1 MENNKLFFSVKA
13 GIKNI
18 VGKDLI
24 ADDNIAIFELVKNS
38 YDAYAS
44 KVIITFEDDKIIIAD
59 DGKGMSIDDI
69 EKKWLALAYS
79 AKKNGSEDN
88 EVDSKFLERRKS
100 YRDLIQ
106 EKRKYAG
113 AKGIGR
119 FSCDRLGEN
128 LLLSTKKYNS
138 NTIEQLKINW
148 KDFEKQDD
156 IDFSKI
162 GVLHSSFQ
170 ENESPVIF
178 PNNTK
183 SGTIL
188 EITKTSPWD
197 RDKILGLKYSLEKLI
212 NPFSDNNV
220 NNEEFEIEIICK
232 RELNKDKEEELD
244 RDKVNGIVRNSILD
258 IIKSKT
264 TKIEVKVSYDK
275 IDTKIT
281 DRGTLIYHISEDN
294 KYNSLIDK
302 LDIDIYY
309 LNRTAKF
316 NFTSKMRV
324 EPVNYGSI
332 FLFKNGFR
340 VQPYGNKGD
349 DSWGLDYRAQQGYSR
364 HLSTRELL
372 GQVSIST
379 DKVEQF
385 KEVSNRE
392 GGLVE
397 TVGFKSLK
405 DIFEK
410 AHRRL
415 ERYVVGVLWGEGFKR
430 NKYFKLEDEVE
441 KQRKLLKDDSYKDDF
456 EVAKSNIGSQLD
468 FIQLLKG
475 LANDKDIEI
484 IDYNKDLINQ
494 LIDNEKDLDI
504 VQHKF
509 LDDLDK
515 ISYKLN
521 DIELKKI
528 SNEIDKKIRELEAEK
543 EEAKL
548 RVALEEEKRKAAE
561 QAKKEAEK
569 KAYEAELKKEKAE
582 KDKLKAELER
592 YKAEEKA
599 KEAEKEKEK
608 AQDNLATEKRINAF
622 KSALIGVDKEKIIG
636 LQHQI
641 FHSSSRINRNIQLL
655 IKHLGGT
662 NIDDIAKK
670 YISVIALE
678 SSKVSSITSFITKAN
693 FNLTATEIKT
703 DIVAF
708 IKDYI
713 SEIYLSED
721 KIIDSKIKID
731 IVDNDNSII
740 KKIVPLEITTLI
752 DNFINNAEKAN
763 ASKIIFE
770 FIKSFSNLTILVKD
784 NGKGIPS
791 DILDRVFE
799 LGFTT
804 TNGSGIGL
812 FQNKEVIS
820 NLKGNISVKS
830 NINSKETIFEINI
843 PL

>member
-1 MENNKLFFSVKA
+1 MESNKLFFSVKA

-79 AKKNGSEDN
+79 AKKDGSEDN

-128 LLLSTKKYNS
+128 LVLSTKKYNA

-178 PNNTK
+178 PNNAK
-183 SGTIL
+183 NGTIL
-188 EITKTSPWD
+188 EIINTSLWD
-197 RDKILGLKYSLEKLI
+197 REKILGLKYSLEKLI

-232 RELNKDKEEELD
+232 RELNKDKEKELD

-302 LDIDIYY
+302 LEIDIYY

-349 DSWGLDYRAQQGYSR
+349 DSWGLDYRAQQGYNR
-364 HLSTRELL
+364 YLGTRELL
-372 GQVSIST
+372 GQVSIFT
-379 DKVEQF
+379 DNINEF
-385 KEVSNRE
+385 REVSNRE

-415 ERYVVGVLWGEGFKR
+415 ERYVVGVLWGEGFRK
-430 NKYFKLEDEVE
+430 NKYFKLEEEVE
-441 KQRKLLKDDSYKDDF
+441 KQRELLNQDKDTDEF
-456 EVAKSNIGSQLD
+456 EIAKNNIGSQLD

-494 LIDNEKDLDI
+494 LIDNEKDLNI

-515 ISYKLN
+515 ISDKLN
-521 DIELKKI
+521 DIELKNI

-548 RVALEEEKRKAAE
+548 RVVLEEEKRIAAE

-569 KAYEAELKKEKAE
+569 RAYEAELKKEKAE

-599 KEAEKEKEK
+599 KEAE
-608 AQDNLATEKRINAF
+608 I
-622 KSALIGVDKEKIIG
+622 
-636 LQHQI
+636 
-641 FHSSSRINRNIQLL
+641 
-655 IKHLGGT
+655 
-662 NIDDIAKK
+662 
-670 YISVIALE
+670 
-678 SSKVSSITSFITKAN
+678 KAN
-693 FNLTATEIKT
+693 DLDDKLSIETQKNQYLTATRKTLSSDAEQLVHSIDLYMGNASSYINSLLADDNIDIDIKT
-703 DIVAF
+703 KLYS
-708 IKDYI
+708 IKNNIDKALKV
-713 SEIYLSED
+713 SEIIIKSNFDYKFTNKRIDLPIYIKQYLDIIAISRNNISIEIQNIITKYVLMNPID
-721 KIIDSKIKID
+721 VDIIIDNLIS
-731 IVDNDNSII
+731 NSI
-740 KKIVPLEITTLI
+740 KAKAAKIVVNFKINNNKLEII
-752 DNFINNAEKAN
+752 YADDGMGMPEK
-763 ASKIIFE
+763 
-770 FIKSFSNLTILVKD
+770 LVK
-784 NGKGIPS
+784 NPNAI
-791 DILDRVFE
+791 FE
-799 LGFTT
+799 LGVRESQEK
-804 TNGSGIGL
+804 GSGIGMYDVKKRL
-812 FQNKEVIS
+812 EGV
-820 NLKGNISVKS
+820 KGNIEFVGN
-830 NINSKETIFEINI
+830 NIILKGATFKITI
-843 PL
+843 

>member
-1 MENNKLFFSVKA
+1 MKSNELFFSVKA

-44 KVIITFEDDKIIIAD
+44 KVIITFEDNKIIIAD

-79 AKKNGSEDN
+79 AKKNGDEDN
-88 EVDSKFLERRKS
+88 GIDQIFLERRKS
-100 YRDLIQ
+100 YRDIIQ

-119 FSCDRLGEN
+119 FSCDRLGEE
-128 LLLSTKKYNS
+128 LLLSTKKINT
-138 NTIEQLKINW
+138 NTIEQLEIDW
-148 KDFEKQDD
+148 KDFERQDD
-156 IDFSKI
+156 IDFSEIKI
-162 GVLHSSFQ
+162 THNSFH
-170 ENESPVIF
+170 ENETPTVF
-178 PNNTK
+178 PNKSK

-188 EITKTSPWD
+188 EITKISLWD

-212 NPFSDNNV
+212 NPFSDDT

-232 RELNKDKEEELD
+232 RELDKDKEEELD

-264 TKIEVKVSYDK
+264 TKIEVKVNYDK

-294 KYNSLIDK
+294 KCKSLIDK
-302 LDIDIYY
+302 LEIDIYY

-349 DSWGLDYRAQQGYSR
+349 DSWGLDYRAQQGYNR
-364 HLSTRELL
+364 RLGTRELL
-372 GQVSIST
+372 GQVSIFT
-379 DKVEQF
+379 DNIDEF
-385 KEVSNRE
+385 REVSNRE

-397 TVGFKSLK
+397 TVGFKFLK

-415 ERYVVGVLWGEGFKR
+415 ERYVVGVLWGEGFRK
-430 NKYFKLEDEVE
+430 NKYFKLEEEVE
-441 KQRKLLKDDSYKDDF
+441 KQRELLNQDKDTDEF
-456 EVAKSNIGSQLD
+456 EIAKNNIGSQLD

-515 ISYKLN
+515 ISDKLN
-521 DIELKKI
+521 DIELKSI
-528 SNEIDKKIRELEAEK
+528 SNEIDKKIRELEEEK
-543 EEAKL
+543 EKARLKAIE
-548 RVALEEEKRKAAE
+548 EEEKRLTAE

-569 KAYEAELKKEKAE
+569 RAYA
-582 KDKLKAELER
+582 
-592 YKAEEKA
+592 AEENA
-599 KEAEKEKEK
+599 KEAEM
-608 AQDNLATEKRINAF
+608 
-622 KSALIGVDKEKIIG
+622 
-636 LQHQI
+636 
-641 FHSSSRINRNIQLL
+641 
-655 IKHLGGT
+655 
-662 NIDDIAKK
+662 
-670 YISVIALE
+670 
-678 SSKVSSITSFITKAN
+678 KAN
-693 FNLTATEIKT
+693 DLDDKLSLETKKNQYLTATRKTLSSDAEQLVHSIDLYMGNASSYINSLLADDNIDINIKT
-703 DIVAF
+703 KLYS
-708 IKDYI
+708 IKNNIDKALKV
-713 SEIYLSED
+713 SEIIIKSNFDYKFTNKRIDLPTYIKQYLDIIAISRNNISIEIQNIITKYVLMNPID
-721 KIIDSKIKID
+721 VDIIIDNLISNSIKAKAGKIVVNFKI
-731 IVDNDNSII
+731 NDNN
-740 KKIVPLEITTLI
+740 KLEII
-752 DNFINNAEKAN
+752 YADDGIGVPEK
-763 ASKIIFE
+763 
-770 FIKSFSNLTILVKD
+770 LVK
-784 NGKGIPS
+784 NPNAI
-791 DILDRVFE
+791 FE
-799 LGFTT
+799 LGVRESQEK
-804 TNGSGIGL
+804 GSGIGMYDVKKRL
-812 FQNKEVIS
+812 EGV
-820 NLKGNISVKS
+820 KGNIEFIGN
-830 NINSKETIFEINI
+830 NIILKGATFKITI
-843 PL
+843 

>member
-1 MENNKLFFSVKA
+1 MESNELFFSVKA

-44 KVIITFEDDKIIIAD
+44 KVIITFEDNKIIIAD

-79 AKKNGSEDN
+79 AKKNGNEDN
-88 EVDSKFLERRKS
+88 EIDIFFLERRKS

-119 FSCDRLGEN
+119 FSCDRLGEE
-128 LLLSTKKYNS
+128 LLLSTKKINI
-138 NTIEQLKINW
+138 NTIEQLKIDW

-162 GVLHSSFQ
+162 KITHYSFL
-170 ENESPVIF
+170 EEESLVAF
-178 PNNTK
+178 PNNAK

-188 EITKTSPWD
+188 EITKTSLWD

-212 NPFSDNNV
+212 NPFSDDTSD
-220 NNEEFEIEIICK
+220 EEFEIEIICK
-232 RELNKDKEEELD
+232 RELDKDKEEELD

-264 TKIEVKVSYDK
+264 TKIEVKVNYDK

-294 KYNSLIDK
+294 KCKSLIDK
-302 LDIDIYY
+302 LEIDIYY

-349 DSWGLDYRAQQGYSR
+349 DSWGLDYRAQQGYNR
-364 HLSTRELL
+364 HLGTRELL
-372 GQVSIST
+372 GQVSIFT
-379 DKVEQF
+379 DNIDEF
-385 KEVSNRE
+385 REVSNRE

-415 ERYVVGVLWGEGFKR
+415 ERYVVGVLWGEGFRK
-430 NKYFKLEDEVE
+430 NKYFKLEEEVE
-441 KQRKLLKDDSYKDDF
+441 KQRELLNQDKDTDEF
-456 EVAKSNIGSQLD
+456 EIAKNNIGSQLD

-515 ISYKLN
+515 ISDKLN
-521 DIELKKI
+521 DIELKNI
-528 SNEIDKKIRELEAEK
+528 SNEIDKKIRELEEEK
-543 EEAKL
+543 EKARLKAIE
-548 RVALEEEKRKAAE
+548 EEEKRLTAE

-569 KAYEAELKKEKAE
+569 RAYA
-582 KDKLKAELER
+582 
-592 YKAEEKA
+592 AEEKA
-599 KEAEKEKEK
+599 KEAEM
-608 AQDNLATEKRINAF
+608 
-622 KSALIGVDKEKIIG
+622 
-636 LQHQI
+636 
-641 FHSSSRINRNIQLL
+641 
-655 IKHLGGT
+655 
-662 NIDDIAKK
+662 
-670 YISVIALE
+670 
-678 SSKVSSITSFITKAN
+678 KAN
-693 FNLTATEIKT
+693 DLDDKLSLETKKNQYLTATRKTLSSDAEQLVHSIDLYMGNASSYINSLLADDNIDINIKT
-703 DIVAF
+703 KLYS
-708 IKDYI
+708 IKNNIDKALKV
-713 SEIYLSED
+713 SEIIIKSNFDYKFTNKRIDLPTYIKQYLDIIAISRNNISIEIQNIITKYVLMNPID
-721 KIIDSKIKID
+721 VDIIIDNLISNSIKAKAGKIVVNFKI
-731 IVDNDNSII
+731 NDNN
-740 KKIVPLEITTLI
+740 KLEII
-752 DNFINNAEKAN
+752 YADDGIGVPEK
-763 ASKIIFE
+763 
-770 FIKSFSNLTILVKD
+770 LVK
-784 NGKGIPS
+784 NPNAI
-791 DILDRVFE
+791 FE
-799 LGFTT
+799 LGVRESQEK
-804 TNGSGIGL
+804 GSGIGMYDVKKRL
-812 FQNKEVIS
+812 EGV
-820 NLKGNISVKS
+820 KGNIEFIGN
-830 NINSKETIFEINI
+830 NIILKGATFKITI
-843 PL
+843 

>member
-1 MENNKLFFSVKA
+1 MKSNELFFSVKA

-44 KVIITFEDDKIIIAD
+44 KVIITFEDNKIIIAD

-79 AKKNGSEDN
+79 AKKNGDEDN
-88 EVDSKFLERRKS
+88 GIDQIFLERRKS
-100 YRDLIQ
+100 YRDIIQ

-119 FSCDRLGEN
+119 FSCDRLGEE
-128 LLLSTKKYNS
+128 LLLSTKKINT
-138 NTIEQLKINW
+138 NTIEQLEIDW
-148 KDFEKQDD
+148 KDFERQDD
-156 IDFSKI
+156 IDFSEIKI
-162 GVLHSSFQ
+162 THNSFH
-170 ENESPVIF
+170 ENETPTVF
-178 PNNTK
+178 PNKSK

-188 EITKTSPWD
+188 EITKISLWD

-212 NPFSDNNV
+212 NPFSDDT

-232 RELNKDKEEELD
+232 RELDKDKEEELD

-264 TKIEVKVSYDK
+264 TKIEVKVNYDK

-294 KYNSLIDK
+294 KCKSLIDK
-302 LDIDIYY
+302 LEIDIYY

-349 DSWGLDYRAQQGYSR
+349 DSWGLDYRAQQGYNR
-364 HLSTRELL
+364 RLGTRELL
-372 GQVSIST
+372 GQVSIFT
-379 DKVEQF
+379 DNIDEF
-385 KEVSNRE
+385 REVSNRE

-397 TVGFKSLK
+397 TVGFKFLK

-415 ERYVVGVLWGEGFKR
+415 ERYVVGVLWGEGFRK
-430 NKYFKLEDEVE
+430 NKYFKLEEEVE
-441 KQRKLLKDDSYKDDF
+441 KQRELLNQDKDTDEF
-456 EVAKSNIGSQLD
+456 EIAKNNIGSQLD

-515 ISYKLN
+515 ISDKLN
-521 DIELKKI
+521 DIELKSI
-528 SNEIDKKIRELEAEK
+528 SNEIDKKIRELEEEK
-543 EEAKL
+543 EKARLKAIE
-548 RVALEEEKRKAAE
+548 EEEKRLTAE

-569 KAYEAELKKEKAE
+569 RAYA
-582 KDKLKAELER
+582 
-592 YKAEEKA
+592 AEEKA
-599 KEAEKEKEK
+599 KEAEM
-608 AQDNLATEKRINAF
+608 
-622 KSALIGVDKEKIIG
+622 
-636 LQHQI
+636 
-641 FHSSSRINRNIQLL
+641 
-655 IKHLGGT
+655 
-662 NIDDIAKK
+662 
-670 YISVIALE
+670 
-678 SSKVSSITSFITKAN
+678 KAN
-693 FNLTATEIKT
+693 DLDDKLSLETKKNQYLTATRKTLSSDAEQLVHSIDLYMGNASSYINSLLADDNIDINIKT
-703 DIVAF
+703 KLYS
-708 IKDYI
+708 IKNNIDKALKV
-713 SEIYLSED
+713 SEIIIKSNFDYKFTNKRIDLPTYIKQYLDIIAISRNNISIEIQNIITKYVLMNPID
-721 KIIDSKIKID
+721 VDIIIDNLISNSIKAKAGKIVVNFKI
-731 IVDNDNSII
+731 NDNN
-740 KKIVPLEITTLI
+740 KLEII
-752 DNFINNAEKAN
+752 YADDGIGVPEK
-763 ASKIIFE
+763 
-770 FIKSFSNLTILVKD
+770 LVK
-784 NGKGIPS
+784 NPNAI
-791 DILDRVFE
+791 FE
-799 LGFTT
+799 LGVRESQEK
-804 TNGSGIGL
+804 GSGIGMYDV
-812 FQNKEVIS
+812 K
-820 NLKGNISVKS
+820 KGNIEFIGN
-830 NINSKETIFEINI
+830 NIILKGATFKITI
-843 PL
+843 

>member
-1 MENNKLFFSVKA
+1 MKSNELFFSVKA

-44 KVIITFEDDKIIIAD
+44 KVIITFEDNKIIIAD

-79 AKKNGSEDN
+79 AKKNGDEDN
-88 EVDSKFLERRKS
+88 GIDQIFLERRKS
-100 YRDLIQ
+100 YRDIIQ

-119 FSCDRLGEN
+119 FSCDRLGEE
-128 LLLSTKKYNS
+128 LLLSTKKINT
-138 NTIEQLKINW
+138 NTIEQLEIDW
-148 KDFEKQDD
+148 KDFERQDD
-156 IDFSKI
+156 IDFSEIKI
-162 GVLHSSFQ
+162 THNSFH
-170 ENESPVIF
+170 ENETPTVF
-178 PNNTK
+178 PNKSK

-188 EITKTSPWD
+188 EITKISLWD

-212 NPFSDNNV
+212 NPFSDDT

-232 RELNKDKEEELD
+232 RELDKDKEEELD

-264 TKIEVKVSYDK
+264 TKIEVKVNYDK

-294 KYNSLIDK
+294 KCKSLIDK
-302 LDIDIYY
+302 LEIDIYY

-349 DSWGLDYRAQQGYSR
+349 DSWGLDYRAQQGYNR
-364 HLSTRELL
+364 RLGTRELL
-372 GQVSIST
+372 GQVSIFT
-379 DKVEQF
+379 DNIDEF
-385 KEVSNRE
+385 REVSNRE

-397 TVGFKSLK
+397 TVGFKFLK

-415 ERYVVGVLWGEGFKR
+415 ERYVVGVLWGEGFRK
-430 NKYFKLEDEVE
+430 NKYFKLEEEVE
-441 KQRKLLKDDSYKDDF
+441 KQRELLNQDKDTDEF
-456 EVAKSNIGSQLD
+456 EIAKNNIGSQLD

-515 ISYKLN
+515 ISDKLN
-521 DIELKKI
+521 DIELKSI
-528 SNEIDKKIRELEAEK
+528 SNEIDKKIRELEEEK
-543 EEAKL
+543 EKARLKAIE
-548 RVALEEEKRKAAE
+548 EEEKRLTAE

-569 KAYEAELKKEKAE
+569 RAYA
-582 KDKLKAELER
+582 
-592 YKAEEKA
+592 AEEKA
-599 KEAEKEKEK
+599 KEAEM
-608 AQDNLATEKRINAF
+608 
-622 KSALIGVDKEKIIG
+622 
-636 LQHQI
+636 
-641 FHSSSRINRNIQLL
+641 
-655 IKHLGGT
+655 
-662 NIDDIAKK
+662 
-670 YISVIALE
+670 
-678 SSKVSSITSFITKAN
+678 KAN
-693 FNLTATEIKT
+693 DLDDKLSLETKKNQYLTATRKTLSSDAEQLVHSIDLYMGNASSYINSLLADDNIDINIKT
-703 DIVAF
+703 KLYS
-708 IKDYI
+708 IKNNIDKALKV
-713 SEIYLSED
+713 SEIIIKSNFDYKFTNKRIDLPTYIKQYLDIIAISRNNISIEIQNIITKYVLMNPID
-721 KIIDSKIKID
+721 VDIIIDNLISNSIKAKAGKIVVNFKI
-731 IVDNDNSII
+731 NDNN
-740 KKIVPLEITTLI
+740 KLEII
-752 DNFINNAEKAN
+752 YADDGIGVPEK
-763 ASKIIFE
+763 
-770 FIKSFSNLTILVKD
+770 LVK
-784 NGKGIPS
+784 NPNAI
-791 DILDRVFE
+791 FE
-799 LGFTT
+799 LGVRESQEK
-804 TNGSGIGL
+804 GSGIGMYDVKKRNIE
-812 FQNKEVIS
+812 FIGNNII
-820 NLKGNISVKS
+820 LKGATFKI
-830 NINSKETIFEINI
+830 TI
-843 PL
+843 

>member
-88 EVDSKFLERRKS
+88 EIDSKFLERRKS

-128 LLLSTKKYNS
+128 LVLSTKKYNA

-178 PNNTK
+178 PNNAK

-188 EITKTSPWD
+188 EIINTSLWD
-197 RDKILGLKYSLEKLI
+197 REKILGLKYSLEKLI
-212 NPFSDNNV
+212 NPFSDDNV

-232 RELNKDKEEELD
+232 RELNKDKEIELG
-244 RDKVNGIVRNSILD
+244 RDKVNGIVRNSILN

-264 TKIEVKVSYDK
+264 TKIEVKINYDK

-281 DRGTLIYHISEDN
+281 DRGTLIYHITEDN

-302 LDIDIYY
+302 LEIDIYY

-349 DSWGLDYRAQQGYSR
+349 DSWGLDYRAQQGYNR

-379 DKVEQF
+379 DKIEQF

-392 GGLVE
+392 GGLVD
-397 TVGFKSLK
+397 TLGFRFLK
-405 DIFEK
+405 EIFDK

-415 ERYVVGVLWGEGFKR
+415 ERYVVGVLWGEGFRK
-430 NKYFKLEDEVE
+430 NKYFKLEEEVE
-441 KQRKLLKDDSYKDDF
+441 KQRELLNQDKDADEF
-456 EVAKSNIGSQLD
+456 EIAKNNIGSQLD

-548 RVALEEEKRKAAE
+548 RAALEEEKRKAAE
-561 QAKKEAEK
+561 KAKIQAEK
-569 KAYEAELKKEKAE
+569 RAYA
-582 KDKLKAELER
+582 
-592 YKAEEKA
+592 AEEKA
-599 KEAEKEKEK
+599 KEAEIK
-608 AQDNLATEKRINAF
+608 ANDLDDKLSLETKKNQYLNATRKTLSSEAEQLVHSIDLYMGNASSYINNLLADDNIDINIRTKLYSIKNNIDKALKVAEIIIKSNFDYKFTNQRIDLPTYIKQYLDIIAISRNNINIEVQNIITKYVLMNPIDIDIIIDNLISNSVKAKAKNILVNFRINNNNKLEIVYADDG
-622 KSALIGVDKEKIIG
+622 IGVPEK
-636 LQHQI
+636 
-641 FHSSSRINRNIQLL
+641 
-655 IKHLGGT
+655 
-662 NIDDIAKK
+662 
-670 YISVIALE
+670 
-678 SSKVSSITSFITKAN
+678 
-693 FNLTATEIKT
+693 
-703 DIVAF
+703 
-708 IKDYI
+708 
-713 SEIYLSED
+713 
-721 KIIDSKIKID
+721 
-731 IVDNDNSII
+731 
-740 KKIVPLEITTLI
+740 
-752 DNFINNAEKAN
+752 
-763 ASKIIFE
+763 
-770 FIKSFSNLTILVKD
+770 LVK
-784 NGKGIPS
+784 NPS
-791 DILDRVFE
+791 AIFE
-799 LGFTT
+799 LGVRVSEEK
-804 TNGSGIGL
+804 GSGIGMYDIRKRL
-812 FQNKEVIS
+812 ESI
-820 NLKGNISVKS
+820 KGNIEFAG
-830 NINSKETIFEINI
+830 NDTILKGATFKITI
-843 PL
+843 

>member
-44 KVIITFEDDKIIIAD
+44 KVIITFEDNKIIIAD

-79 AKKNGSEDN
+79 AKKNGNEDN
-88 EVDSKFLERRKS
+88 EIDSKFLERRKS

-128 LLLSTKKYNS
+128 LVLSTKKYNA

-178 PNNTK
+178 PNNAK

-188 EITKTSPWD
+188 EIINTSLWD
-197 RDKILGLKYSLEKLI
+197 REKILGLKYSLEKLI
-212 NPFSDNNV
+212 NPFSDDNV

-232 RELNKDKEEELD
+232 RELNKDKEIELG
-244 RDKVNGIVRNSILD
+244 RDKVNGIVRNSILN

-264 TKIEVKVSYDK
+264 TKIEVKINYDK

-281 DRGTLIYHISEDN
+281 DRGTLIYHITEDN

-302 LDIDIYY
+302 LEIDIYY

-349 DSWGLDYRAQQGYSR
+349 DSWGLDYRAQQGYNR

-379 DKVEQF
+379 DKIEQF

-392 GGLVE
+392 GGLVD
-397 TVGFKSLK
+397 TLGFRFLK
-405 DIFEK
+405 EIFDK

-415 ERYVVGVLWGEGFKR
+415 ERYVVGVLWGEGFRK
-430 NKYFKLEDEVE
+430 NKYFKLEEEVE
-441 KQRKLLKDDSYKDDF
+441 KQRELLNQDKDADEF
-456 EVAKSNIGSQLD
+456 EIAKNNIGSQLD

-504 VQHKF
+504 IQHKF

-515 ISYKLN
+515 ISDKLN

-548 RVALEEEKRKAAE
+548 RAALEEEKRKAAE
-561 QAKKEAEK
+561 KAKIQAEK
-569 KAYEAELKKEKAE
+569 RAYA
-582 KDKLKAELER
+582 
-592 YKAEEKA
+592 AEEKA
-599 KEAEKEKEK
+599 KEAEIK
-608 AQDNLATEKRINAF
+608 ANDLDDKLSLETKKNQYLNATRKTLSSEAEQLVHSIDLYMGNASSYINNLLADDNIDINIRTKLYSIKNNIDKALKVAEIIIKSNFDYKFTNQRIDLPTYIKQYLDIIAISRNNINIEVQNIITKYVLMNPIDIDIIIDNLISNSVKAKAKNILVNFRINNNNKLEIIYADDG
-622 KSALIGVDKEKIIG
+622 IGVPEK
-636 LQHQI
+636 
-641 FHSSSRINRNIQLL
+641 
-655 IKHLGGT
+655 
-662 NIDDIAKK
+662 
-670 YISVIALE
+670 
-678 SSKVSSITSFITKAN
+678 
-693 FNLTATEIKT
+693 
-703 DIVAF
+703 
-708 IKDYI
+708 
-713 SEIYLSED
+713 
-721 KIIDSKIKID
+721 
-731 IVDNDNSII
+731 
-740 KKIVPLEITTLI
+740 
-752 DNFINNAEKAN
+752 
-763 ASKIIFE
+763 
-770 FIKSFSNLTILVKD
+770 LVK
-784 NGKGIPS
+784 NPS
-791 DILDRVFE
+791 AIFE
-799 LGFTT
+799 LGVRVSEEK
-804 TNGSGIGL
+804 GSGIGMYDIRKRL
-812 FQNKEVIS
+812 ESI
-820 NLKGNISVKS
+820 KGNIEFAG
-830 NINSKETIFEINI
+830 NDTILKGATFKITI
-843 PL
+843 

>member
-44 KVIITFEDDKIIIAD
+44 KVIISFEDDKIIIAD
-59 DGKGMSIDDI
+59 DGKGMSIEDI

-128 LLLSTKKYNS
+128 LVLSTKKYNA

-178 PNNTK
+178 PNNAK

-188 EITKTSPWD
+188 EIINTSLWD
-197 RDKILGLKYSLEKLI
+197 REKILGLKYSLEKLI
-212 NPFSDNNV
+212 NPFSDDNV

-232 RELNKDKEEELD
+232 RELNKDKEIELG
-244 RDKVNGIVRNSILD
+244 RDKVNGIVRNSILN

-264 TKIEVKVSYDK
+264 TKIEVKINYDK

-281 DRGTLIYHISEDN
+281 DRGTLIYHITEDN

-302 LDIDIYY
+302 LEIDIYY

-349 DSWGLDYRAQQGYSR
+349 DSWGLDYRAQQGYNR

-379 DKVEQF
+379 DKIEQF

-392 GGLVE
+392 GGLVD
-397 TVGFKSLK
+397 TLGFRFLK
-405 DIFEK
+405 EIFDK

-415 ERYVVGVLWGEGFKR
+415 ERYVVGVLWGEGFRK
-430 NKYFKLEDEVE
+430 NKYFKLEEEVE
-441 KQRKLLKDDSYKDDF
+441 KQRELLNQDKDADEF
-456 EVAKSNIGSQLD
+456 EIAKNNIGSQLD

-504 VQHKF
+504 IQHKF

-515 ISYKLN
+515 ISDKLN

-548 RVALEEEKRKAAE
+548 RAALEEEKRKAAE
-561 QAKKEAEK
+561 KAKIQAEK
-569 KAYEAELKKEKAE
+569 RAYA
-582 KDKLKAELER
+582 
-592 YKAEEKA
+592 AEEKA
-599 KEAEKEKEK
+599 KEAEIK
-608 AQDNLATEKRINAF
+608 ANDLDDKLSLETKKNQYLNATRKTLSSEAEQLVHSIDLYMGNASSYINNLLADDNIDINIRTKLYSIKNNIDKALKVAEIIIKSNFDYKFTNQRIDLPTYIKQYLDIIAISRNNINIEVQNIITKYVLMNPIDIDIIIDNLISNSVKAKAKNILVNFRINNNNKLEIVYADDG
-622 KSALIGVDKEKIIG
+622 IGVPEK
-636 LQHQI
+636 
-641 FHSSSRINRNIQLL
+641 
-655 IKHLGGT
+655 
-662 NIDDIAKK
+662 
-670 YISVIALE
+670 
-678 SSKVSSITSFITKAN
+678 
-693 FNLTATEIKT
+693 
-703 DIVAF
+703 
-708 IKDYI
+708 
-713 SEIYLSED
+713 
-721 KIIDSKIKID
+721 
-731 IVDNDNSII
+731 
-740 KKIVPLEITTLI
+740 
-752 DNFINNAEKAN
+752 
-763 ASKIIFE
+763 
-770 FIKSFSNLTILVKD
+770 LVK
-784 NGKGIPS
+784 NPS
-791 DILDRVFE
+791 AIFE
-799 LGFTT
+799 LGVRVSEEK
-804 TNGSGIGL
+804 GSGIGMYDIRKRL
-812 FQNKEVIS
+812 ESI
-820 NLKGNISVKS
+820 KGNIEFAG
-830 NINSKETIFEINI
+830 NDTILKGATFKITI
-843 PL
+843 

>member
-1 MENNKLFFSVKA
+1 MKSNELFFSVKA

-44 KVIITFEDDKIIIAD
+44 KVIITFEDNKIIIAD

-79 AKKNGSEDN
+79 AKKNGDEDN
-88 EVDSKFLERRKS
+88 GIDQTFLERRKS
-100 YRDLIQ
+100 YRDHIQ

-119 FSCDRLGEN
+119 FSCDRLGEE
-128 LLLSTKKYNS
+128 LLLSTKKINT
-138 NTIEQLKINW
+138 NTIEQLEIDW
-148 KDFEKQDD
+148 KDFERQDD
-156 IDFSKI
+156 IDFSEIKI
-162 GVLHSSFQ
+162 THNSFH
-170 ENESPVIF
+170 ENETPTVF
-178 PNNTK
+178 PNKSK

-188 EITKTSPWD
+188 EITKISLWD

-212 NPFSDNNV
+212 NPFSDDT

-232 RELNKDKEEELD
+232 RELDKDKEEELD

-264 TKIEVKVSYDK
+264 TKIEVKVNYDK

-294 KYNSLIDK
+294 KCKSLIDK
-302 LDIDIYY
+302 LEIDIYY

-349 DSWGLDYRAQQGYSR
+349 DSWGLDYRAQQGYNR
-364 HLSTRELL
+364 RLGTRELL
-372 GQVSIST
+372 GQVSIFT
-379 DKVEQF
+379 DNIDEF
-385 KEVSNRE
+385 REVSNRE

-397 TVGFKSLK
+397 TVGFKFLK

-415 ERYVVGVLWGEGFKR
+415 ERYVVGVLWGEGFRK
-430 NKYFKLEDEVE
+430 NKYFKLEEEVE
-441 KQRKLLKDDSYKDDF
+441 KQRELLNQDKDTDEF
-456 EVAKSNIGSQLD
+456 EIAKNNIGSQLD

-515 ISYKLN
+515 ISDKLN
-521 DIELKKI
+521 DIELKSI
-528 SNEIDKKIRELEAEK
+528 SNEIDKKIRELEEEK
-543 EEAKL
+543 EKARLKAIE
-548 RVALEEEKRKAAE
+548 EEEKRLTAE

-569 KAYEAELKKEKAE
+569 RAYA
-582 KDKLKAELER
+582 
-592 YKAEEKA
+592 AEEKA
-599 KEAEKEKEK
+599 KEAEM
-608 AQDNLATEKRINAF
+608 
-622 KSALIGVDKEKIIG
+622 
-636 LQHQI
+636 
-641 FHSSSRINRNIQLL
+641 
-655 IKHLGGT
+655 
-662 NIDDIAKK
+662 
-670 YISVIALE
+670 
-678 SSKVSSITSFITKAN
+678 KAN
-693 FNLTATEIKT
+693 DLDDKLSLETKKNQYLTATRKTLSSDAEQLVHSIDLYMGNASSYINSLLADDNIDINIKT
-703 DIVAF
+703 KLYS
-708 IKDYI
+708 IKNNIDKALKV
-713 SEIYLSED
+713 SEIIIKSNFDYKFTNKRIDLPTYIKQYLDIIAISRNNISIEIQNIITKYVLMNPID
-721 KIIDSKIKID
+721 VDIIIDNLISNSIKAKAGKIVVNFKI
-731 IVDNDNSII
+731 NDNN
-740 KKIVPLEITTLI
+740 KLEII
-752 DNFINNAEKAN
+752 YADDGIGVPEK
-763 ASKIIFE
+763 
-770 FIKSFSNLTILVKD
+770 LVK
-784 NGKGIPS
+784 NPNAI
-791 DILDRVFE
+791 FE
-799 LGFTT
+799 LGVRESQEK
-804 TNGSGIGL
+804 GSGIGMYDVKKRL
-812 FQNKEVIS
+812 EGV
-820 NLKGNISVKS
+820 KGNIEFIGN
-830 NINSKETIFEINI
+830 NIILKGATFKITI
-843 PL
+843 

>member
-1 MENNKLFFSVKA
+1 MESNELFFSVKA

-44 KVIITFEDDKIIIAD
+44 KVIITFEDNKIIIAD

-79 AKKNGSEDN
+79 AKKNGDEDN
-88 EVDSKFLERRKS
+88 GIDQTFLERRKS
-100 YRDLIQ
+100 YRDHIQ

-119 FSCDRLGEN
+119 FSCDRLGEE
-128 LLLSTKKYNS
+128 LLLSTKKINT
-138 NTIEQLKINW
+138 NTIEQLKIDW

-156 IDFSKI
+156 IDFSDIKI
-162 GVLHSSFQ
+162 IHNSFH
-170 ENESPVIF
+170 ENETPTAF
-178 PNNTK
+178 PNKAK

-212 NPFSDNNV
+212 NPFSDDTND
-220 NNEEFEIEIICK
+220 EEFEIEIICK
-232 RELNKDKEEELD
+232 RELDKDKEKELD

-264 TKIEVKVSYDK
+264 TKIEVKVNYDK

-294 KYNSLIDK
+294 KYKSLIDK
-302 LDIDIYY
+302 LEIDIYY

-349 DSWGLDYRAQQGYSR
+349 DSWGLDYRAQQGYNR
-364 HLSTRELL
+364 YLGTRELL
-372 GQVSIST
+372 GQVSIFT
-379 DKVEQF
+379 DNIDEF
-385 KEVSNRE
+385 REVSNRE

-415 ERYVVGVLWGEGFKR
+415 ERYVVGVLWGEGFRK
-430 NKYFKLEDEVE
+430 NKYFKLEEEVE
-441 KQRKLLKDDSYKDDF
+441 KQRELLNQDKDTDEF
-456 EVAKSNIGSQLD
+456 EIAKNNIGSKLD

-484 IDYNKDLINQ
+484 IDYNKNLINQ
-494 LIDNEKDLDI
+494 LIDNKKDLNI

-515 ISYKLN
+515 ISDKLN
-521 DIELKKI
+521 DIELKNI
-528 SNEIDKKIRELEAEK
+528 SNEIDKKIRELEEEK

-548 RVALEEEKRKAAE
+548 RVILEEEKRIAAE

-569 KAYEAELKKEKAE
+569 
-582 KDKLKAELER
+582 R
-592 YKAEEKA
+592 A
-599 KEAEKEKEK
+599 KEAE
-608 AQDNLATEKRINAF
+608 I
-622 KSALIGVDKEKIIG
+622 
-636 LQHQI
+636 
-641 FHSSSRINRNIQLL
+641 
-655 IKHLGGT
+655 
-662 NIDDIAKK
+662 
-670 YISVIALE
+670 
-678 SSKVSSITSFITKAN
+678 KAN
-693 FNLTATEIKT
+693 DLDDKLSIETQKNQYLTATRKTLSSDAEQLVHSIDLYMGNASSYINSLLADDNIDIDIKT
-703 DIVAF
+703 KLYSIKNNIDKALKVAEIIIKSNFDYKFTNQRIDLPTYIKQYLDIIAISRNNIN
-708 IKDYI
+708 IKVQNIITKYVLMNPIDI
-713 SEIYLSED
+713 DI
-721 KIIDSKIKID
+721 IIDNLIS
-731 IVDNDNSII
+731 NSVKAKAKNILVNFRI
-740 KKIVPLEITTLI
+740 NNNNKLEII
-752 DNFINNAEKAN
+752 YADDGIGVPEK
-763 ASKIIFE
+763 
-770 FIKSFSNLTILVKD
+770 LVK
-784 NGKGIPS
+784 NPIA
-791 DILDRVFE
+791 IFE
-799 LGFTT
+799 LGVRVSEEK
-804 TNGSGIGL
+804 GSGIGMYDVRKRL
-812 FQNKEVIS
+812 ESI
-820 NLKGNISVKS
+820 KGNIEFAG
-830 NINSKETIFEINI
+830 NNTILKGATFKITI
-843 PL
+843 

>member
-1 MENNKLFFSVKA
+1 MESNKLSFSVKA

-44 KVIITFEDDKIIIAD
+44 KVIITFEDNKIIIAD

-79 AKKNGSEDN
+79 AKKNGDEDN
-88 EVDSKFLERRKS
+88 GIDQIFLERRKS
-100 YRDLIQ
+100 YRDIIQ

-119 FSCDRLGEN
+119 FSCDRLGEE
-128 LLLSTKKYNS
+128 LLLSTKKINT
-138 NTIEQLKINW
+138 NTIEQLKIDW

-156 IDFSKI
+156 INFSDIKI
-162 GVLHSSFQ
+162 IHNSIH
-170 ENESPVIF
+170 ENETQTTF
-178 PNNTK
+178 PNKAK

-212 NPFSDNNV
+212 NPFSDDT
-220 NNEEFEIEIICK
+220 NNEDFEIEIICK
-232 RELNKDKEEELD
+232 RELDKDKEEELD

-264 TKIEVKVSYDK
+264 TKIEVKVNYNK

-294 KYNSLIDK
+294 KCKSLIDK
-302 LDIDIYY
+302 LEIDIYY

-349 DSWGLDYRAQQGYSR
+349 DSWGLDYRAQQGYNR
-364 HLSTRELL
+364 YLGTRELL
-372 GQVSIST
+372 GQVSIFT
-379 DKVEQF
+379 DNINEF
-385 KEVSNRE
+385 REVSNRE

-415 ERYVVGVLWGEGFKR
+415 ERYVVGVLWGEGFRK
-430 NKYFKLEDEVE
+430 NKYFKLEEEVE
-441 KQRKLLKDDSYKDDF
+441 KQRELLNQDKDTDEF
-456 EVAKSNIGSQLD
+456 EIAKNNIGSQLD

-504 VQHKF
+504 VQYKF

-515 ISYKLN
+515 ISDKLN
-521 DIELKKI
+521 DIELKNI

-548 RVALEEEKRKAAE
+548 RVALEEEKRIVAE

-569 KAYEAELKKEKAE
+569 RAYEAELKKEKAE

-599 KEAEKEKEK
+599 KEAEIK
-608 AQDNLATEKRINAF
+608 ANDLDDKLSIETKKNQYLNATRKTLSSEAEQLVHSIDLYMGNASSYINNLLADDNIDINIRTKLYSIKNNIDKALKVAEIIIKSNFDYKFTNQRIDLPTYIKQYLDIIAISRNNINIEVQNIISKYVLINPIDIDIIIDNLISNSIKAKAGKIVVNFKINENNKLEIIYADDG
-622 KSALIGVDKEKIIG
+622 IGVPEK
-636 LQHQI
+636 
-641 FHSSSRINRNIQLL
+641 
-655 IKHLGGT
+655 
-662 NIDDIAKK
+662 
-670 YISVIALE
+670 
-678 SSKVSSITSFITKAN
+678 
-693 FNLTATEIKT
+693 
-703 DIVAF
+703 
-708 IKDYI
+708 
-713 SEIYLSED
+713 
-721 KIIDSKIKID
+721 
-731 IVDNDNSII
+731 
-740 KKIVPLEITTLI
+740 
-752 DNFINNAEKAN
+752 
-763 ASKIIFE
+763 
-770 FIKSFSNLTILVKD
+770 LVK
-784 NGKGIPS
+784 NPNAI
-791 DILDRVFE
+791 FE
-799 LGFTT
+799 LGVRESQEK
-804 TNGSGIGL
+804 GSGIGMYDAKKRL
-812 FQNKEVIS
+812 EGI
-820 NLKGNISVKS
+820 KGNIEFIG
-830 NINSKETIFEINI
+830 NNTILKGATFKITI
-843 PL
+843 

>member
-88 EVDSKFLERRKS
+88 EIDSKFLERRKS

-128 LLLSTKKYNS
+128 LVLSTKKYNA

-178 PNNTK
+178 PNNAK

-188 EITKTSPWD
+188 EIINTSLWD
-197 RDKILGLKYSLEKLI
+197 REKILGLKYSLEKLI
-212 NPFSDNNV
+212 NPFSDDNV

-232 RELNKDKEEELD
+232 RELNKDKEIELG
-244 RDKVNGIVRNSILD
+244 RDKVNGIVRNSILN

-264 TKIEVKVSYDK
+264 TKIEVKINYDK

-281 DRGTLIYHISEDN
+281 DRGTLIYHITEDN

-302 LDIDIYY
+302 LEIDIYY

-349 DSWGLDYRAQQGYSR
+349 DSWGLDYRAQQGYNR

-379 DKVEQF
+379 DKIEQF

-392 GGLVE
+392 GGLVD
-397 TVGFKSLK
+397 TLGFRFLK
-405 DIFEK
+405 EIFDK

-415 ERYVVGVLWGEGFKR
+415 ERYVVVVLWGEGFRK
-430 NKYFKLEDEVE
+430 NKYFKLEEEVE
-441 KQRKLLKDDSYKDDF
+441 KQRELLNQDKDADEF
-456 EVAKSNIGSQLD
+456 EIAKNNIGSQLD

-504 VQHKF
+504 IQHKF

-515 ISYKLN
+515 ISDKLN

-548 RVALEEEKRKAAE
+548 RAALEEEKRKAAE
-561 QAKKEAEK
+561 KAKIQAEK
-569 KAYEAELKKEKAE
+569 RAYA
-582 KDKLKAELER
+582 
-592 YKAEEKA
+592 AEEKA
-599 KEAEKEKEK
+599 KEAEIK
-608 AQDNLATEKRINAF
+608 ANDLDDKLSLETKKNQYLNATRKTLSSEAEQLVHSIDLYMGNASSYINNLLADDNIDINIRTKLYSIKNNIDKALKVAEIIIKSNFDYKFTNQRIDLPTYIKQYLDIIAISRNNINIEVQNIITKYVLMNPIDIDIIIDNLISNSVKAKAKNILVNFRINNNNKLEIVYADDG
-622 KSALIGVDKEKIIG
+622 IGVPEK
-636 LQHQI
+636 
-641 FHSSSRINRNIQLL
+641 
-655 IKHLGGT
+655 
-662 NIDDIAKK
+662 
-670 YISVIALE
+670 
-678 SSKVSSITSFITKAN
+678 
-693 FNLTATEIKT
+693 
-703 DIVAF
+703 
-708 IKDYI
+708 
-713 SEIYLSED
+713 
-721 KIIDSKIKID
+721 
-731 IVDNDNSII
+731 
-740 KKIVPLEITTLI
+740 
-752 DNFINNAEKAN
+752 
-763 ASKIIFE
+763 
-770 FIKSFSNLTILVKD
+770 LVK
-784 NGKGIPS
+784 NPS
-791 DILDRVFE
+791 AIFE
-799 LGFTT
+799 LGVRVSEEK
-804 TNGSGIGL
+804 GSGIGMYDIRKRL
-812 FQNKEVIS
+812 ESI
-820 NLKGNISVKS
+820 KGNIEFAG
-830 NINSKETIFEINI
+830 NDTILKGATFKITI
-843 PL
+843 

>member
-1 MENNKLFFSVKA
+1 MKSNELFFSVKA

-44 KVIITFEDDKIIIAD
+44 KVIITFEDNKIIIAD

-79 AKKNGSEDN
+79 AKKNGDEDN
-88 EVDSKFLERRKS
+88 GIDQIFLERRKS
-100 YRDLIQ
+100 YRDHIQ

-119 FSCDRLGEN
+119 FSCDRLGEE
-128 LLLSTKKYNS
+128 LLLSTKKINT
-138 NTIEQLKINW
+138 NTIEQLKIDW
-148 KDFEKQDD
+148 KDFEKQDN
-156 IDFSKI
+156 IDFSEIKI
-162 GVLHSSFQ
+162 THNSF
-170 ENESPVIF
+170 NEDETSIAF
-178 PNNTK
+178 PNNAK

-188 EITKTSPWD
+188 EITKTSLWD
-197 RDKILGLKYSLEKLI
+197 RAKILSLKHSLEKLI
-212 NPFSDNNV
+212 NPFSDDND
-220 NNEEFEIEIICK
+220 FSIEIICNG
-232 RELNKDKEEELD
+232 ELTNDKEEELE
-244 RDKVNGIVRNSILD
+244 REKVNGIIQNSILD
-258 IIKSKT
+258 IIKLKT
-264 TKIEVKVSYDK
+264 TKVEVKVDSNK
-275 IDTKIT
+275 VITKII
-281 DRGTLIYHISEDN
+281 DRGILIYHISEEN
-294 KYNSLIDK
+294 KNSSLIDN
-302 LDIDIYY
+302 LEINLFF
-309 LNRTAKF
+309 LNRSAKI
-316 NFTSKMRV
+316 NFKKRMNLDA
-324 EPVNYGSI
+324 VNYGSI

-340 VQPYGNKGD
+340 VQPYGNMGD
-349 DSWGLDYRAQQGYSR
+349 DSWGLDFRAQQGYNR
-364 HLSTRELL
+364 FLGTRNLF
-372 GQVSIST
+372 GQVSIFT
-379 DKVEQF
+379 DNTEEF

-397 TVGFKSLK
+397 TIGFKLLK

-430 NKYFKLEDEVE
+430 NKYFKLEDEVD
-441 KQRKLLKDDSYKDDF
+441 KQRELLKEDNDKDDF
-456 EVAKSNIGSQLD
+456 EIVKNNIGSQLD
-468 FIQLLKG
+468 FIQILKG

-484 IDYNKDLINQ
+484 IDYNKELVQEIN
-494 LIDNEKDLDI
+494 NRADLDI
-504 VQHKF
+504 LQPKF
-509 LDDLDK
+509 LKDLDK
-515 ISYKLN
+515 ISDKLSDPKLRKVYN
-521 DIELKKI
+521 QVEINFKKSEEKRRIAELKAI
-528 SNEIDKKIRELEAEK
+528 E
-543 EEAKL
+543 
-548 RVALEEEKRKAAE
+548 EEEKRIAAE

-569 KAYEAELKKEKAE
+569 KAYDAELKKEKAE

-599 KEAEKEKEK
+599 KEAEQEKEK
-608 AQDNLATEKRINAF
+608 AKDNLATEKRINAF
-622 KSALIGVDKEKIIG
+622 KSALIGIDKEKIIG

-662 NIDDIAKK
+662 NIDNIAKK

-713 SEIYLSED
+713 NEIYLSED

-770 FIKSFSNLTILVKD
+770 FIKSFSNLIILVKD
-784 NGKGIPS
+784 NGKGISS

>member
-88 EVDSKFLERRKS
+88 EIDSKFLERRKS

-128 LLLSTKKYNS
+128 LVLSTKKYNA

-178 PNNTK
+178 PNNAK

-188 EITKTSPWD
+188 EIINTSLWD
-197 RDKILGLKYSLEKLI
+197 REKILGLKYSLEKLI
-212 NPFSDNNV
+212 NPFSDDNV
-220 NNEEFEIEIICK
+220 NNEQFEIEIICK
-232 RELNKDKEEELD
+232 RELNKDKEIELG
-244 RDKVNGIVRNSILD
+244 RDKVNGIVRNSILN

-264 TKIEVKVSYDK
+264 TKIEVKINYDK

-281 DRGTLIYHISEDN
+281 DRGTLIYHITEDN

-302 LDIDIYY
+302 LEIDIYY

-349 DSWGLDYRAQQGYSR
+349 DSWGLDYRAQQGYNR

-379 DKVEQF
+379 DKIEQF

-392 GGLVE
+392 GGLVD
-397 TVGFKSLK
+397 TLGFRFLK
-405 DIFEK
+405 EIFDK

-415 ERYVVGVLWGEGFKR
+415 ERYVVGVLWGEGFRK
-430 NKYFKLEDEVE
+430 NKYFKLEEEVE
-441 KQRKLLKDDSYKDDF
+441 KQRELLNQDKDADEF
-456 EVAKSNIGSQLD
+456 EIAKNNIGSQLD

-504 VQHKF
+504 IQHKF

-515 ISYKLN
+515 ISDKLN

-548 RVALEEEKRKAAE
+548 RAALEEEKRKAAE
-561 QAKKEAEK
+561 KAKIQAEK
-569 KAYEAELKKEKAE
+569 RAYA
-582 KDKLKAELER
+582 
-592 YKAEEKA
+592 AEEKA
-599 KEAEKEKEK
+599 KEAEIK
-608 AQDNLATEKRINAF
+608 ANDLDDKLSLETKKNQYLNATRKTLSSEAEQLVHSIDLYMGNASSYINNLLADDNIDINIRTKLYSIKNNIDKALKVAEIIIKSNFDYKFTNQRIDLPTYIKQYLDIIAISRNNINIEVQNIITKYVLMNPIDIDIIIDNLISNSVKAKAKNILVNFRINNNNKLEIVYADDG
-622 KSALIGVDKEKIIG
+622 IGVPEK
-636 LQHQI
+636 
-641 FHSSSRINRNIQLL
+641 
-655 IKHLGGT
+655 
-662 NIDDIAKK
+662 
-670 YISVIALE
+670 
-678 SSKVSSITSFITKAN
+678 
-693 FNLTATEIKT
+693 
-703 DIVAF
+703 
-708 IKDYI
+708 
-713 SEIYLSED
+713 
-721 KIIDSKIKID
+721 
-731 IVDNDNSII
+731 
-740 KKIVPLEITTLI
+740 
-752 DNFINNAEKAN
+752 
-763 ASKIIFE
+763 
-770 FIKSFSNLTILVKD
+770 LVK
-784 NGKGIPS
+784 NPS
-791 DILDRVFE
+791 AIFE
-799 LGFTT
+799 LGVRVSEEK
-804 TNGSGIGL
+804 GSGIGMYDIRKRL
-812 FQNKEVIS
+812 ESI
-820 NLKGNISVKS
+820 KGNIEFAG
-830 NINSKETIFEINI
+830 NDTILKGATFKITI
-843 PL
+843 

>member
-88 EVDSKFLERRKS
+88 EIDSKFLERRKS

-128 LLLSTKKYNS
+128 LVLSTKKYNA

-178 PNNTK
+178 PNNAK

-188 EITKTSPWD
+188 EIINTSLWD
-197 RDKILGLKYSLEKLI
+197 REKILGLKYSLEKLI
-212 NPFSDNNV
+212 NPFSDDNV

-232 RELNKDKEEELD
+232 RELNKDKEIELG
-244 RDKVNGIVRNSILD
+244 RDKVNGIVRNSILN

-264 TKIEVKVSYDK
+264 TKIEVKINYDK

-281 DRGTLIYHISEDN
+281 DRGTLIYHITEDN

-302 LDIDIYY
+302 LEIDIYY

-349 DSWGLDYRAQQGYSR
+349 DSWGLDYRAQQGYNR

-379 DKVEQF
+379 DKIEQF

-392 GGLVE
+392 GGLVD
-397 TVGFKSLK
+397 TLGFRFLK
-405 DIFEK
+405 EIFDK

-415 ERYVVGVLWGEGFKR
+415 ERYVVGVLWGEGFRK
-430 NKYFKLEDEVE
+430 NKYFKLEEEVE
-441 KQRKLLKDDSYKDDF
+441 KQRELLNQDKDADEF
-456 EVAKSNIGSQLD
+456 EIAKNNIGSQLD

-504 VQHKF
+504 IQHKF

-515 ISYKLN
+515 ISDKLN

-548 RVALEEEKRKAAE
+548 RAALEEEKRKAAE
-561 QAKKEAEK
+561 KAKIQAEK
-569 KAYEAELKKEKAE
+569 RAYA
-582 KDKLKAELER
+582 
-592 YKAEEKA
+592 AEEKA
-599 KEAEKEKEK
+599 KEAEIK
-608 AQDNLATEKRINAF
+608 ANDLDDKLSLETKKNHYLNATRKTLSSEAEQLVHSIDLYMGNASSYINNLLADDNIDINIRTKLYSIKNNIDKALKVAEIIIKSNFDYKFTNQRIDLPTYIKQYLDIIAISRNNINIEVQNIITKYVLMNPIDIDIIIDNLISNSVKAKAKNILVNFRINNNNKLEIVYADDG
-622 KSALIGVDKEKIIG
+622 IGVPEK
-636 LQHQI
+636 LV
-641 FHSSSRINRNIQLL
+641 RN
-655 IKHLGGT
+655 
-662 NIDDIAKK
+662 
-670 YISVIALE
+670 
-678 SSKVSSITSFITKAN
+678 
-693 FNLTATEIKT
+693 
-703 DIVAF
+703 
-708 IKDYI
+708 
-713 SEIYLSED
+713 
-721 KIIDSKIKID
+721 
-731 IVDNDNSII
+731 
-740 KKIVPLEITTLI
+740 
-752 DNFINNAEKAN
+752 
-763 ASKIIFE
+763 
-770 FIKSFSNLTILVKD
+770 
-784 NGKGIPS
+784 PS
-791 DILDRVFE
+791 AIFE
-799 LGFTT
+799 LGVRVSEEK
-804 TNGSGIGL
+804 GSGIGMYDIRKRL
-812 FQNKEVIS
+812 ESI
-820 NLKGNISVKS
+820 KGNIEFAG
-830 NINSKETIFEINI
+830 NDTILKGATFKITI
-843 PL
+843 

>member
-1 MENNKLFFSVKA
+1 MESNELFFSVKA

-44 KVIITFEDDKIIIAD
+44 KVIITFEDNKIIIAD

-79 AKKNGSEDN
+79 AKKNGDEDN
-88 EVDSKFLERRKS
+88 GIDQTFLERRKS
-100 YRDLIQ
+100 YRDHIQ

-119 FSCDRLGEN
+119 FSCDRLGEE
-128 LLLSTKKYNS
+128 LLLSTKKINT
-138 NTIEQLKINW
+138 NTIEQLKIDW
-148 KDFEKQDD
+148 KDFEKQDN
-156 IDFSKI
+156 IDFSEIKI
-162 GVLHSSFQ
+162 THNSF
-170 ENESPVIF
+170 NEDETSIAF
-178 PNNTK
+178 PNNAK

-188 EITKTSPWD
+188 EITKTSLWD
-197 RDKILGLKYSLEKLI
+197 RAKILSLKHSLEKLI
-212 NPFSDNNV
+212 NPFSDDND
-220 NNEEFEIEIICK
+220 FSIEIICNG
-232 RELNKDKEEELD
+232 ELTNDKEEELE
-244 RDKVNGIVRNSILD
+244 REKVNGIIQNSILD
-258 IIKSKT
+258 IIKLKT
-264 TKIEVKVSYDK
+264 TKVEVKVDSNK
-275 IDTKIT
+275 VITKII
-281 DRGTLIYHISEDN
+281 DRGILIYHISEEN
-294 KYNSLIDK
+294 KNSSLIDN
-302 LDIDIYY
+302 LEINLFF
-309 LNRTAKF
+309 LNRSAKI
-316 NFTSKMRV
+316 NFKKRMNLDA
-324 EPVNYGSI
+324 VNYGSI

-340 VQPYGNKGD
+340 VQPYGNMGD
-349 DSWGLDYRAQQGYSR
+349 DSWGLDFRAQQGYNR
-364 HLSTRELL
+364 FLGTRNLF
-372 GQVSIST
+372 GQVSIFT
-379 DKVEQF
+379 DNTEEF

-397 TVGFKSLK
+397 TIGFKLLK

-430 NKYFKLEDEVE
+430 NKYFKLEDEVD
-441 KQRKLLKDDSYKDDF
+441 KQRELLKEDNDKDDF
-456 EVAKSNIGSQLD
+456 EIVKNNIGSQLD
-468 FIQLLKG
+468 FIQILKG

-484 IDYNKDLINQ
+484 IDYNKELVQEIN
-494 LIDNEKDLDI
+494 NRADLDI
-504 VQHKF
+504 LQPKF
-509 LDDLDK
+509 LKDLDK
-515 ISYKLN
+515 ISDKLSDPKLRKVYN
-521 DIELKKI
+521 QVEINFKKSEEKRRIAELKAI
-528 SNEIDKKIRELEAEK
+528 E
-543 EEAKL
+543 
-548 RVALEEEKRKAAE
+548 EEEKRIAAE

-569 KAYEAELKKEKAE
+569 KAYDAELKKEKAE

-599 KEAEKEKEK
+599 KEAEQEKEK
-608 AQDNLATEKRINAF
+608 AKDNLATEKRINAF
-622 KSALIGVDKEKIIG
+622 KSALIGIDKEKIIG

-662 NIDDIAKK
+662 NIDNIAKK

-713 SEIYLSED
+713 NEIYLSED

-770 FIKSFSNLTILVKD
+770 FIKSFSNLIILVKD
-784 NGKGIPS
+784 NGKGISS

>member
-1 MENNKLFFSVKA
+1 MESNKLFFSVKA

-44 KVIITFEDDKIIIAD
+44 KVVITFEDDKIIIAD

-88 EVDSKFLERRKS
+88 EIDSKFLERRKS

-128 LLLSTKKYNS
+128 LVLSTKKYNA

-178 PNNTK
+178 PNNAK

-188 EITKTSPWD
+188 EIINTSLWD
-197 RDKILGLKYSLEKLI
+197 REKILGLKYSLEKLI
-212 NPFSDNNV
+212 NPFSDDNV

-232 RELNKDKEEELD
+232 RELNKDKEIELG
-244 RDKVNGIVRNSILD
+244 RDKVNGIVRNSILN

-264 TKIEVKVSYDK
+264 TKIEVKINYDK

-281 DRGTLIYHISEDN
+281 DRGTLIYHITEDN

-302 LDIDIYY
+302 LEIDIYY

-332 FLFKNGFR
+332 FFFKNGFR

-349 DSWGLDYRAQQGYSR
+349 DSWGLDYRAQQGYNR
-364 HLSTRELL
+364 YLGTRELL
-372 GQVSIST
+372 GQVSIFT
-379 DKVEQF
+379 DNINEF
-385 KEVSNRE
+385 REVSNRE
-392 GGLVE
+392 GGLVD
-397 TVGFKSLK
+397 TLGFRYLK
-405 DIFEK
+405 DIFDK
-410 AHRRL
+410 THKRL
-415 ERYVVGVLWGEGFKR
+415 ERYVVGVLWGEGFRK
-430 NKYFKLEDEVE
+430 NKYFKLEEEVE
-441 KQRKLLKDDSYKDDF
+441 KQRELLNQDKDADEF
-456 EVAKSNIGSQLD
+456 EIAKNNIGSQLD

-504 VQHKF
+504 IQHKF

-515 ISYKLN
+515 ISDKLN

-548 RVALEEEKRKAAE
+548 RAALEEEKRKAAE
-561 QAKKEAEK
+561 KAKIQAEK
-569 KAYEAELKKEKAE
+569 RAYA
-582 KDKLKAELER
+582 
-592 YKAEEKA
+592 AEEKA
-599 KEAEKEKEK
+599 KEAE
-608 AQDNLATEKRINAF
+608 I
-622 KSALIGVDKEKIIG
+622 
-636 LQHQI
+636 
-641 FHSSSRINRNIQLL
+641 
-655 IKHLGGT
+655 
-662 NIDDIAKK
+662 
-670 YISVIALE
+670 
-678 SSKVSSITSFITKAN
+678 KAN
-693 FNLTATEIKT
+693 DLDDKLSLETKKNQYLTATRKTLSSEAEQLVHSIDLYMGNASSYMNSLLADDNIDINIKT
-703 DIVAF
+703 KLYS
-708 IKDYI
+708 IKNNIDKALKV
-713 SEIYLSED
+713 SEIIIKSNFDYKFTNKRIDLPAYIKQYLDIIAISRNNINIEVQD
-721 KIIDSKIKID
+721 IITKYILINPIDIDIIIDNLIS
-731 IVDNDNSII
+731 NSI
-740 KKIVPLEITTLI
+740 KAKARKIVVNFKINGNNKLEII
-752 DNFINNAEKAN
+752 YADDGMGMPEK
-763 ASKIIFE
+763 
-770 FIKSFSNLTILVKD
+770 LVK
-784 NGKGIPS
+784 NPNAI
-791 DILDRVFE
+791 FE
-799 LGFTT
+799 LGVRESQEK
-804 TNGSGIGL
+804 GSGIGMYDVKKRL
-812 FQNKEVIS
+812 EGV
-820 NLKGNISVKS
+820 KGNIEFVGN
-830 NINSKETIFEINI
+830 NIILKGATFKITI
-843 PL
+843 

>member
-1 MENNKLFFSVKA
+1 MESNELSFSVKA

-44 KVIITFEDDKIIIAD
+44 KVVITFEDDKIIIAD

-79 AKKNGSEDN
+79 AKKNGDEDN
-88 EVDSKFLERRKS
+88 GIDQIFLERRKS
-100 YRDLIQ
+100 YRDIIQ

-119 FSCDRLGEN
+119 FSCDRLGEE
-128 LLLSTKKYNS
+128 LLLSTKKINT
-138 NTIEQLKINW
+138 NTIEQLKIDW

-162 GVLHSSFQ
+162 KITHNSFH
-170 ENESPVIF
+170 EDETSIAF
-178 PNNTK
+178 PNKAK

-212 NPFSDNNV
+212 NPFSDDT
-220 NNEEFEIEIICK
+220 NNEDFEIEIICK
-232 RELNKDKEEELD
+232 RELDKDKEEELD

-264 TKIEVKVSYDK
+264 TKIEVKVNYNK

-294 KYNSLIDK
+294 KCKSLIDK
-302 LDIDIYY
+302 LEIDIYY

-349 DSWGLDYRAQQGYSR
+349 DSWGLDYRAQQGYNR
-364 HLSTRELL
+364 YLGTRELL
-372 GQVSIST
+372 GQVSIFT
-379 DKVEQF
+379 DNINEF
-385 KEVSNRE
+385 REVSNRE

-415 ERYVVGVLWGEGFKR
+415 ERYVVGVLWGEGFRK
-430 NKYFKLEDEVE
+430 NKYFKLEEEVE
-441 KQRKLLKDDSYKDDF
+441 KQRELLNQDKDTDEF
-456 EVAKSNIGSQLD
+456 EIAKNNIGSQLD

-504 VQHKF
+504 VQYKF

-515 ISYKLN
+515 ISDKLN
-521 DIELKKI
+521 DIDLKNI
-528 SNEIDKKIRELEAEK
+528 SNEIDKKIRELETEK

-548 RVALEEEKRKAAE
+548 RVALEEEKRIAAE

-569 KAYEAELKKEKAE
+569 RAYEAELKKEKAE

-599 KEAEKEKEK
+599 KEAE
-608 AQDNLATEKRINAF
+608 I
-622 KSALIGVDKEKIIG
+622 
-636 LQHQI
+636 
-641 FHSSSRINRNIQLL
+641 
-655 IKHLGGT
+655 
-662 NIDDIAKK
+662 
-670 YISVIALE
+670 
-678 SSKVSSITSFITKAN
+678 KAN
-693 FNLTATEIKT
+693 DLDDKLSIETQKNQYLTATRKTLSSDAEQLVHSIDLYMGNASSYINSLLADDNIDIDIKT
-703 DIVAF
+703 KLYS
-708 IKDYI
+708 IKNNIDKALKV
-713 SEIYLSED
+713 SEIIIKSNFDYKFTNKRIDLPIYIKQYLDIIAISRNNINIEIQNIITKYVLMNPID
-721 KIIDSKIKID
+721 VDIIIDNLISNSIKAKAAKIVVNFKI
-731 IVDNDNSII
+731 NDNN
-740 KKIVPLEITTLI
+740 KLEII
-752 DNFINNAEKAN
+752 YADDGIGVPEK
-763 ASKIIFE
+763 
-770 FIKSFSNLTILVKD
+770 LVK
-784 NGKGIPS
+784 NPNAI
-791 DILDRVFE
+791 FE
-799 LGFTT
+799 LGVRESQEK
-804 TNGSGIGL
+804 GSGIGMYDAKKRL
-812 FQNKEVIS
+812 EGV
-820 NLKGNISVKS
+820 KGNIEFIGN
-830 NINSKETIFEINI
+830 NIILKGATFKITI
-843 PL
+843 

>member
-1 MENNKLFFSVKA
+1 MKSNELFFSVKA

-44 KVIITFEDDKIIIAD
+44 KVIITFEDNKIIIAD

-79 AKKNGSEDN
+79 AKKNGDEDN
-88 EVDSKFLERRKS
+88 GIDQIFLERRKS
-100 YRDLIQ
+100 YRDIIQ

-119 FSCDRLGEN
+119 FSCDRLGEE
-128 LLLSTKKYNS
+128 LLLSTKKMNT
-138 NTIEQLKINW
+138 NTIEQLEIDW
-148 KDFEKQDD
+148 KDFERQDD
-156 IDFSKI
+156 IDFSEIKI
-162 GVLHSSFQ
+162 THNSFH
-170 ENESPVIF
+170 ENETPTVF
-178 PNNTK
+178 PNKSK

-188 EITKTSPWD
+188 EITKISLWD

-212 NPFSDNNV
+212 NPFSDDT

-232 RELNKDKEEELD
+232 RELDKDKEEELD

-264 TKIEVKVSYDK
+264 TKIEVKVNYDK

-294 KYNSLIDK
+294 KCKSLIDK
-302 LDIDIYY
+302 LEIDIYY

-349 DSWGLDYRAQQGYSR
+349 DSWGLDYRAQQGYNR
-364 HLSTRELL
+364 RLGTRELL
-372 GQVSIST
+372 GQVSIFT
-379 DKVEQF
+379 DNIDEF
-385 KEVSNRE
+385 REVSNRE

-397 TVGFKSLK
+397 TVGFKFLK

-415 ERYVVGVLWGEGFKR
+415 ERYVVGVLWGEGFRK
-430 NKYFKLEDEVE
+430 NKYFKLEEEVE
-441 KQRKLLKDDSYKDDF
+441 KQRELLNQDKDTDEF
-456 EVAKSNIGSQLD
+456 EIAKNNIGSQLD

-515 ISYKLN
+515 ISDKLN
-521 DIELKKI
+521 DIELKSI
-528 SNEIDKKIRELEAEK
+528 SNEIDKKIRELEEEK
-543 EEAKL
+543 EKARLKAIE
-548 RVALEEEKRKAAE
+548 EEEKRLTAE

-569 KAYEAELKKEKAE
+569 RAYA
-582 KDKLKAELER
+582 
-592 YKAEEKA
+592 AEEKA
-599 KEAEKEKEK
+599 KEAEM
-608 AQDNLATEKRINAF
+608 
-622 KSALIGVDKEKIIG
+622 
-636 LQHQI
+636 
-641 FHSSSRINRNIQLL
+641 
-655 IKHLGGT
+655 
-662 NIDDIAKK
+662 
-670 YISVIALE
+670 
-678 SSKVSSITSFITKAN
+678 KAN
-693 FNLTATEIKT
+693 DLDDKLSLETKKNQYLTATRKTLSSDAEQLVHSIDLYMGNASSYINSLLADDNIDINIKT
-703 DIVAF
+703 KLYS
-708 IKDYI
+708 IKNNIDKALKV
-713 SEIYLSED
+713 SEIIIKSNFDYKFTNKRIDLPTYIKQYLDIIAISRNNISIEIQNIITKYVLMNPID
-721 KIIDSKIKID
+721 VDIIIDNLISNSIKAKAGKIVVNFKI
-731 IVDNDNSII
+731 NDNN
-740 KKIVPLEITTLI
+740 KLEII
-752 DNFINNAEKAN
+752 YADDGIGVPEK
-763 ASKIIFE
+763 
-770 FIKSFSNLTILVKD
+770 LVK
-784 NGKGIPS
+784 NPNAI
-791 DILDRVFE
+791 FE
-799 LGFTT
+799 LGVRESQEK
-804 TNGSGIGL
+804 GSGIGMYDVKKRL
-812 FQNKEVIS
+812 EGV
-820 NLKGNISVKS
+820 KGNIEFIGN
-830 NINSKETIFEINI
+830 NIILKGATFKITI
-843 PL
+843 

>member
-1 MENNKLFFSVKA
+1 MESNKLFFSVKA

-44 KVIITFEDDKIIIAD
+44 KVVITFEDDKIIIAD

-128 LLLSTKKYNS
+128 LVLSTKKYNA

-178 PNNTK
+178 PNNAK

-188 EITKTSPWD
+188 EIINTSLWD
-197 RDKILGLKYSLEKLI
+197 REKILGLKYSLEKLI
-212 NPFSDNNV
+212 NPFSDDNV

-232 RELNKDKEEELD
+232 RELNKDEEKELD
-244 RDKVNGIVRNSILD
+244 RDKVNGIVKNSILN
-258 IIKSKT
+258 IIESKT
-264 TKIEVKVSYDK
+264 TKIEVKVNYDK
-275 IDTKIT
+275 IGTKIT
-281 DRGTLIYHISEDN
+281 DRGTLIYHITEDN

-302 LDIDIYY
+302 LEIDIYY

-349 DSWGLDYRAQQGYSR
+349 DSWGLDYRAQQGYNR
-364 HLSTRELL
+364 YLSTRELL

-379 DKVEQF
+379 DKIEQF

-392 GGLVE
+392 GGLVD
-397 TVGFKSLK
+397 TLGFRFLK
-405 DIFEK
+405 EIFDK
-410 AHRRL
+410 AYKRL
-415 ERYVVGVLWGEGFKR
+415 ERYVVGVLWGEGFRK
-430 NKYFKLEDEVE
+430 NKYFKLEEEVQ
-441 KQRKLLKDDSYKDDF
+441 KQRELLNQDKDADEF
-456 EVAKSNIGSQLD
+456 EIAKNNIGSQLD

-515 ISYKLN
+515 ISDKLN

-561 QAKKEAEK
+561 KAKIEAERR
-569 KAYEAELKKEKAE
+569 AYA
-582 KDKLKAELER
+582 
-592 YKAEEKA
+592 AEEKA
-599 KEAEKEKEK
+599 KEAE
-608 AQDNLATEKRINAF
+608 I
-622 KSALIGVDKEKIIG
+622 
-636 LQHQI
+636 
-641 FHSSSRINRNIQLL
+641 
-655 IKHLGGT
+655 
-662 NIDDIAKK
+662 
-670 YISVIALE
+670 
-678 SSKVSSITSFITKAN
+678 KAN
-693 FNLTATEIKT
+693 DLDDKLSLETKKNQYLTATRKTLSSEAEQLVHSIDLYMGNASSYINNLLADDNIDINIRTKLYSIKNNIDKALKVAEIIIKSNFDYKFT
-703 DIVAF
+703 NQRIDLPTYIKQYLDIIA
-708 IKDYI
+708 I
-713 SEIYLSED
+713 SRNNINIEVQNIITKYVLMNPID
-721 KIIDSKIKID
+721 IDIIIDNLISNSVKAKAKNILVNFKINNNNK
-731 IVDNDNSII
+731 
-740 KKIVPLEITTLI
+740 LEIVYADDGI
-752 DNFINNAEKAN
+752 GVPEK
-763 ASKIIFE
+763 
-770 FIKSFSNLTILVKD
+770 LVK
-784 NGKGIPS
+784 NPS
-791 DILDRVFE
+791 AIFE
-799 LGFTT
+799 LGVRVSEEK
-804 TNGSGIGL
+804 GSGIGMYDIRKRL
-812 FQNKEVIS
+812 ESI
-820 NLKGNISVKS
+820 KGNIEFAG
-830 NINSKETIFEINI
+830 NDTILKGATFKITI
-843 PL
+843 

>member
-1 MENNKLFFSVKA
+1 MESNKLFFSVKA

-44 KVIITFEDDKIIIAD
+44 KVVITFEDNKIIIAD
-59 DGKGMSIDDI
+59 DGKGMSIEDI

-88 EVDSKFLERRKS
+88 EIDSKFLERRKS

-128 LLLSTKKYNS
+128 LVLSTKKYNA

-178 PNNTK
+178 PNNAK

-188 EITKTSPWD
+188 EIINTSLWD
-197 RDKILGLKYSLEKLI
+197 RDKIKNLKHSLEKLI
-212 NPFSDNNV
+212 NPFSDNSD
-220 NNEEFEIEIICK
+220 FEIEIICK
-232 RELNKDKEEELD
+232 RELNKDQKEELD
-244 RDKVNGIVRNSILD
+244 REKVNGIIQNSILD
-258 IIKSKT
+258 ILKLKT
-264 TKIEVKVSYDK
+264 TKIEVVVNYQE
-275 IDTKIT
+275 IDTKVI
-281 DRGTLIYHISEDN
+281 DRDTLIYHISEKN
-294 KYNSLIDK
+294 KYNSLIDNLK
-302 LDIDIYY
+302 INIFY
-309 LNRTAKF
+309 LNRSAKL
-316 NFTSKMRV
+316 NFKKRMNIQ
-324 EPVNYGSI
+324 PLQYGSI

-340 VQPYGNKGD
+340 VQPYGNMGD
-349 DSWGLDYRAQQGYSR
+349 DSWKLDYRAQQGHNR
-364 HLSTRELL
+364 FLGTRSLF
-372 GQVSIST
+372 GQVSLLTTYI
-379 DKVEQF
+379 DEF

-397 TVGFKSLK
+397 TKGFDYLK
-405 DIFEK
+405 EIFEK

-415 ERYVVGVLWGEGFKR
+415 ERYVVGVLWGEGFRR
-430 NKYFKLEDEVE
+430 NKYFKLEEEVE
-441 KQRKLLKDDSYKDDF
+441 KQRELLKDDNDKDDF
-456 EVAKSNIGSQLD
+456 EVVKSNIGSQLD

-475 LANDKDIEI
+475 LANDENIQIIE
-484 IDYNKDLINQ
+484 YNKELVEQIN
-494 LIDNEKDLDI
+494 NRNDLDV
-504 VQHKF
+504 VQPKF
-509 LDDLDK
+509 LEDLDK
-515 ISYKLN
+515 ISEKLN
-521 DIELKKI
+521 DNKLRNVYNEVEKNFKESEEKRRVAELKAI
-528 SNEIDKKIRELEAEK
+528 E
-543 EEAKL
+543 
-548 RVALEEEKRKAAE
+548 EEEKRLAAE

-569 KAYEAELKKEKAE
+569 RAYEAKLKKEKAE

-592 YKAEEKA
+592 YKAEKKA
-599 KEAEKEKEK
+599 KEAEQEKEK
-608 AQDNLATEKRINAF
+608 AKDNLATEKRINAF

-703 DIVAF
+703 DIIAF

-713 SEIYLSED
+713 NEIYLSED

>member
-1 MENNKLFFSVKA
+1 MESNKLSFSVKA

-44 KVIITFEDDKIIIAD
+44 KVVITFEDDKIIIAD

-79 AKKNGSEDN
+79 AKKNGDEDN
-88 EVDSKFLERRKS
+88 GIDQIFLERRKS
-100 YRDLIQ
+100 YRDIIQ

-119 FSCDRLGEN
+119 FSCDRLGEE
-128 LLLSTKKYNS
+128 LLLSTKKINT
-138 NTIEQLKINW
+138 NTIEQLKIDW

-156 IDFSKI
+156 IDFSEIKI
-162 GVLHSSFQ
+162 THNSFH
-170 ENESPVIF
+170 ENEIPTVF
-178 PNNTK
+178 PNKAK

-188 EITKTSPWD
+188 EITKISLWD

-212 NPFSDNNV
+212 NPFSDDTND
-220 NNEEFEIEIICK
+220 EEFEIEIICK
-232 RELNKDKEEELD
+232 RELDKDKEKELD

-264 TKIEVKVSYDK
+264 TKIEVKVNYDK

-294 KYNSLIDK
+294 KYKSLIDK
-302 LDIDIYY
+302 LEIDIYY

-349 DSWGLDYRAQQGYSR
+349 DSWGLDYRAQQGYNR
-364 HLSTRELL
+364 YLGTRELL
-372 GQVSIST
+372 GQVSIFT
-379 DKVEQF
+379 DNINEF
-385 KEVSNRE
+385 REVSNRE

-415 ERYVVGVLWGEGFKR
+415 ERYVVGVLWGEGFRK
-430 NKYFKLEDEVE
+430 NKYFKLEEEVE
-441 KQRKLLKDDSYKDDF
+441 KQRELLNQDKDTDEF
-456 EVAKSNIGSQLD
+456 EIAKNNIGSQLD

-504 VQHKF
+504 VQYKF

-515 ISYKLN
+515 ISDKLN
-521 DIELKKI
+521 DIELKNI
-528 SNEIDKKIRELEAEK
+528 SNEIDKKIRELEEEK

-548 RVALEEEKRKAAE
+548 RVILEEEKRIAAE

-569 KAYEAELKKEKAE
+569 
-582 KDKLKAELER
+582 R
-592 YKAEEKA
+592 A
-599 KEAEKEKEK
+599 KEAE
-608 AQDNLATEKRINAF
+608 I
-622 KSALIGVDKEKIIG
+622 
-636 LQHQI
+636 
-641 FHSSSRINRNIQLL
+641 
-655 IKHLGGT
+655 
-662 NIDDIAKK
+662 
-670 YISVIALE
+670 
-678 SSKVSSITSFITKAN
+678 KAN
-693 FNLTATEIKT
+693 DLDDKLSIETQKNQYLTATRKTLSSDAEQLVHSIDLYMGNASSYINSLLADDNIDIDIKT
-703 DIVAF
+703 KLYSIKNNIDKALKVAEIIIKSNFDYKFTNQRIDLPTYIKQYLDIIAISRNNIN
-708 IKDYI
+708 IKVQNIITKYVLMNPIDI
-713 SEIYLSED
+713 DI
-721 KIIDSKIKID
+721 IIDNLIS
-731 IVDNDNSII
+731 NSIKAKAKNI
-740 KKIVPLEITTLI
+740 LVNFRINNNNKLEII
-752 DNFINNAEKAN
+752 YADDGIGVPEK
-763 ASKIIFE
+763 
-770 FIKSFSNLTILVKD
+770 LVK
-784 NGKGIPS
+784 NPIA
-791 DILDRVFE
+791 IFE
-799 LGFTT
+799 LGVRVSEEK
-804 TNGSGIGL
+804 GSGIGMYDVRKRL
-812 FQNKEVIS
+812 ESI
-820 NLKGNISVKS
+820 KGNIEFAG
-830 NINSKETIFEINI
+830 NNTILKGATFKITI
-843 PL
+843 

>member
-1 MENNKLFFSVKA
+1 MESNKLSFSVKA

-44 KVIITFEDDKIIIAD
+44 KVIITFEDNKIIIAD

-79 AKKNGSEDN
+79 AKKNGDEDN
-88 EVDSKFLERRKS
+88 GIDQIFLERRKS
-100 YRDLIQ
+100 YRDHIQ

-119 FSCDRLGEN
+119 FSCDRLGEE
-128 LLLSTKKYNS
+128 LLLSTKKINT
-138 NTIEQLKINW
+138 NTIEQLKIDW
-148 KDFEKQDD
+148 KDFEKQDN
-156 IDFSKI
+156 IDFSDIKI
-162 GVLHSSFQ
+162 THNSFH
-170 ENESPVIF
+170 ENETPTAF
-178 PNNTK
+178 PNKAK

-212 NPFSDNNV
+212 NPFSDDTNK
-220 NNEEFEIEIICK
+220 EEFEIEIICK
-232 RELNKDKEEELD
+232 RELDKDKEKELD

-264 TKIEVKVSYDK
+264 TKIEVKVNYDK

-294 KYNSLIDK
+294 KYKALIDK
-302 LDIDIYY
+302 LVIDIYY

-349 DSWGLDYRAQQGYSR
+349 DSWGLDYRAQQGYNR
-364 HLSTRELL
+364 YLGTRELL
-372 GQVSIST
+372 GQVSIFT
-379 DKVEQF
+379 DNIDEF
-385 KEVSNRE
+385 REVSNRE

-415 ERYVVGVLWGEGFKR
+415 ERYVVGVLWGEGFRK
-430 NKYFKLEDEVE
+430 NKYFKLEEEVE
-441 KQRKLLKDDSYKDDF
+441 KQRELLNQDKDTDEF
-456 EVAKSNIGSQLD
+456 EIAKNNIGSQLD

-494 LIDNEKDLDI
+494 LIDNEKNLDI
-504 VQHKF
+504 VQYKF

-515 ISYKLN
+515 ISDKLN
-521 DIELKKI
+521 DVELKNI

-548 RVALEEEKRKAAE
+548 RVALEEEKRIAAE
-561 QAKKEAEK
+561 QARKEAEK
-569 KAYEAELKKEKAE
+569 RAYEAELKKEKAE
-582 KDKLKAELER
+582 KDKLKAELDR

-599 KEAEKEKEK
+599 KEAE
-608 AQDNLATEKRINAF
+608 I
-622 KSALIGVDKEKIIG
+622 
-636 LQHQI
+636 
-641 FHSSSRINRNIQLL
+641 
-655 IKHLGGT
+655 
-662 NIDDIAKK
+662 
-670 YISVIALE
+670 
-678 SSKVSSITSFITKAN
+678 KAN
-693 FNLTATEIKT
+693 DLDDKLSIETQKNQYLTATRKTLSSEAEQLVHSIDLYMGNASSYINNLLADDNIDINIRTKLYSIKNNIDKALKVAEIIIKSNFDYKFT
-703 DIVAF
+703 NQRIDLPTYIKQYLDIIA
-708 IKDYI
+708 I
-713 SEIYLSED
+713 SRNNINIEVQNIITKYVLMNPID
-721 KIIDSKIKID
+721 IDIIIDNLIS
-731 IVDNDNSII
+731 NSVKAKAKNILVNFRI
-740 KKIVPLEITTLI
+740 NNNNKLEII
-752 DNFINNAEKAN
+752 YADDGIGVPEK
-763 ASKIIFE
+763 
-770 FIKSFSNLTILVKD
+770 LVK
-784 NGKGIPS
+784 NPS
-791 DILDRVFE
+791 AIFE
-799 LGFTT
+799 LGVRVSEEK
-804 TNGSGIGL
+804 GSGIGMYDIRKRL
-812 FQNKEVIS
+812 ENI
-820 NLKGNISVKS
+820 KGNIEFTG
-830 NINSKETIFEINI
+830 NDTILKGATFKITI
-843 PL
+843 